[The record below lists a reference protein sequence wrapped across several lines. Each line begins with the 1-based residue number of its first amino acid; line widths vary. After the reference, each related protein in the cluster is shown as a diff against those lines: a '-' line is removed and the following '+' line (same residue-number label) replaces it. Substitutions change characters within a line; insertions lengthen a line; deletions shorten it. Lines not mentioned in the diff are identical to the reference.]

1 MVINR
6 ELYRSNDHVKFISY
20 TGRFPNLCRGVLT
33 LEIDGER
40 HTFGHIFRHQS
51 DNPEFERF
59 WESGGDV
66 MDSDQVWTGEWRI
79 DWALIPEQFRK
90 YADEIDRV
98 FNENVEYGCCG
109 GCA

>member
-40 HTFGHIFRHQS
+40 HTFGTKFRYQS
-51 DNPEFERF
+51 DNPEFEQF
-59 WESGGDV
+59 WESAGNAID
-66 MDSDQVWTGEWRI
+66 DDDIWIGEWII
-79 DWALIPEQFRK
+79 DDVLLPEQFRK
-90 YADEIDRV
+90 YSGEIDRV
-98 FNENVEYGCCG
+98 FNENVEHGCCG
-109 GCA
+109 GCT